1 MSVRKNGDLHLC
13 SLETR
18 SYQTGALDLLSS
30 SLSEVALAREE
41 SCHTFEVSL

>member
-30 SLSEVALAREE
+30 SLSEVALAGEE